1 MWFLPV
7 EKHETHVKKLY
18 FRWVLHAKS
27 MTGFGRA
34 LIENDQWSITCEIKA
49 LNGRYFEADIR
60 LPKFL
65 NELDSKIR
73 RELSEFLERG
83 TISVNYSVRF
93 SKSPSQIQ
101 VNTDLALSYL
111 QAIRNLEETTGHT
124 LEDPIREI
132 LRNPEVLSAGEKEL
146 SEELK
151 QAVIQVTLNA
161 AEVLDAFRK
170 EEGKATSD
178 TLKMLIHSISDD
190 VLVIENEEQ
199 NRREAIRERVYGN
212 VLEHVKE
219 HLVDENRLEQ
229 EVLLYLDK
237 WDISEEKQ
245 RLSQHLDFFMRTLKE
260 EPKGRKLNF
269 IAQEM
274 GREMNTLGV
283 KSNYF
288 PMQECVVAM
297 KEKLEQIK
305 EQVLN
310 IV

>member
-1 MWFLPV
+1 MPFRP
-7 EKHETHVKKLY
+7 VKKLY
-18 FRWVLHAKS
+18 FRFVLHAKS

-34 LIENDQWSITCEIKA
+34 LSENDRWSITCEIKA

-83 TISVNYSVRF
+83 TITVNYSIKLL
-93 SKSPSQIQ
+93 KSSTQIH
-101 VNTDLALSYL
+101 VNVDLAQSFMS
-111 QAIRNLEETTGHT
+111 AIKDLEHALGHK
-124 LEDPIREI
+124 LEDPLREI
-132 LRNPEVLSAGEKEL
+132 LKNPEILSTGEKEL
-146 SEELK
+146 SDDL
-151 QAVIQVTLNA
+151 
-161 AEVLDAFRK
+161 K
-170 EEGKATSD
+170 EEILRVTRQAAQALDGFRITEGLATCNKLTD
-178 TLKMLIHSISDD
+178 LAQRISDD
-190 VLVIENEEQ
+190 LLLIENEEA
-199 NRREAIRERVYGN
+199 NRREALRDRIYGN
-212 VLEHVKE
+212 VMEHIKE
-219 HLVDENRLEQ
+219 HLIDENRLEQ
-229 EVLLYLDK
+229 EILLYLDK
-237 WDISEEKQ
+237 WDIAEEKQ
-245 RLSQHLDFFMRTLKE
+245 RLSQHIDFFLRSLKE

-288 PMQECVVAM
+288 SMQELVVAM